1 MFRWYKDATLCYAYL
16 DDVSVYDA
24 RSDDWF
30 SNDEL
35 AKSRWFTRGWT
46 LQELIAPKNIVFYG
60 KDWIS
65 VGQKALCCAKQER
78 ITGISANVLAG
89 TDAVE
94 DQSIAKRMS
103 WMSGRTTTRTEDM
116 AYSFMGIFD
125 VNMPLL
131 YGEGN
136 KAFVRLQEEIMK
148 DSADHSLF
156 AWNEEDPV
164 DDVLTLEWP
173 SSVFAAHPGQ
183 FRDSREI
190 VNRRF
195 DDKDRLDEEFSSTNR
210 GVKIKLR
217 IREPTNDSSHALA
230 LGYDRFLAVL
240 DCCFEDPKF
249 ENCWPGITLRRLTG
263 SKSQYVRL
271 PCYPIVPVI
280 FGQVSDAQKLLG
292 VVSVGETDSG
302 EWIYLRKKIPDW
314 AFQDLL

>member
-78 ITGISANVLAG
+78 ITGTSANVLAG

-116 AYSFMGIFD
+116 ACSLMGIFD

-131 YGEGN
+131 YGEGD

-156 AWNEEDPV
+156 AWQESYSSGYFLPNSIFSGDP
-164 DDVLTLEWP
+164 EQFGA
-173 SSVFAAHPGQ
+173 SSG
-183 FRDSREI
+183 I

-195 DDKDRLDEEFSSTNR
+195 DDNDRLNEEFSSTNR
-210 GVKIKLR
+210 GVKIKPR
-217 IREPTNDSSHALA
+217 VRKPINDPLNVLK
-230 LGYDRFLAVL
+230 LGEDHFLAVL
-240 DCCFEDPKF
+240 DCCMEDPKF
-249 ENCWPGITLRRLTG
+249 KNCWPAITITQLTG
-263 SKSQYVRL
+263 SKSQYIRL
-271 PCYPIVPVI
+271 AEYPIVPVV
-280 FGQVSDAQKLLG
+280 FGPVSDAHKLSG
-292 VVSVGETDSG
+292 VVSVGEADGG
-302 EWIYLRKKIPDW
+302 EWIYLRKRIPGW
-314 AFQDLL
+314 VMP